1 MNLNFKKK
9 VLCFGAIIFIA
20 GMSVAISSCS
30 SDEDGSDNRTKNALM
45 DSVAESDE
53 FIDFVDMSEV
63 LSKKTLSYTS
73 TLSQEEFDE
82 LVYNLNNDDY
92 MEEFVTKANIK
103 NEISAITKAKEKL
116 LNNTDFFNLNETE
129 RTKLF
134 LETAKRNSSIMLK
147 TRSEVTSNECDQRRA
162 QDYAWARA
170 QADIAL
176 IGCTCLWEMPIAACA
191 CYALAMANYANDI
204 RLADRAYEDCMRSI
218 H

>member
-1 MNLNFKKK
+1 MNFKK
-9 VLCFGAIIFIA
+9 VISRLSVFAFIIGMNVVIFG
-20 GMSVAISSCS
+20 CS
-30 SDEDGSDNRTKNALM
+30 SDEDGSNNRTKNTLM
-45 DSVAESDE
+45 DSVTESDE

-63 LSKKTLSYTS
+63 LSNKTLSYTS

-82 LVYNLNNDDY
+82 LMYNLNNDDY

-103 NEISAITKAKEKL
+103 NEILAITKAKEKL
-116 LNNTDFFNLNETE
+116 LDNADFSNLNETE

-134 LETAKRNSSIMLK
+134 LETAKRNSPIMLK
-147 TRSEVTSNECDQRRA
+147 TRSEITSNECDQRRA
-162 QDYAWARA
+162 QDYSWARA

-176 IGCTCLWEMPIAACA
+176 IGCTCLWEIPIAACA